1 MTPRILYRPA
11 PFFLIAY
18 CITWIAWAG
27 AAWSSYRGGTEGLEG
42 LLVFLGLCGP
52 FAATLVM
59 FLNAKSPEL
68 WNDYRDRLFSIRR
81 IDLKTLPIIFFLVP
95 VAICAAIA
103 ISLLFGKSPDQFTF
117 LLVSSFTTLPA
128 LIGLFLA
135 PALEEAGWRGYGMDS
150 LRCGRTLF
158 FASLWFALLW
168 AGWHIPLFFINNYY
182 HRGLLSSGLYTVNFF
197 VTVIVTAFILSWLYY
212 RNNRSII
219 ACILFHLS
227 ANVSMSFIPAE
238 QFTKCIVSVLLIAIV
253 AVIVLGDRKFWFEEK
268 WPGPA
273 V

>member
-1 MTPRILYRPA
+1 MNARILYRPA

-18 CITWIAWAG
+18 CITWAAWAG
-27 AAWSSYRGGTEGLEG
+27 AAWSSYRGGMEGAEG

-59 FLNAKSPEL
+59 FLSAKSPVL
-68 WNDYRDRLFSIRR
+68 WDDYRDRLFSIRR
-81 IDLKTLPIIFFLVP
+81 IDPWTLPIIIFLVP
-95 VAICAAIA
+95 AVICVSIA
-103 ISLLFGKSPDQFTF
+103 ISLLFGKSPDQFAF
-117 LLVSSFTTLPA
+117 LLGSSFATLPA

-150 LRCGRTLF
+150 LRHGRTLF
-158 FASLWFALLW
+158 CASLWFALLW
-168 AGWHIPLFFINNYY
+168 AGWHIPLFVINNYY
-182 HRGLLSSGLYTVNFF
+182 HRGLLSSELYTVNFF
-197 VTVIVTAFILSWLYY
+197 VTVIATAFIVSWLYY

-238 QFTKCIVSVLLIAIV
+238 PFTKCIVSVLLVAIV

-273 V
+273 A